1 MIGWRE
7 LVVTTVLGAVAVI
20 VFDRMGLIKLLASK
34 IP

>member
-7 LVVTTVLGAVAVI
+7 LVVTTALGAISVI
-20 VFDRMGLIKLLASK
+20 IFDRMGLIKKMAAL

>member
-7 LVVTTVLGAVAVI
+7 LIVTTVLGASAVI
-20 VFDRMGLIKLLASK
+20 LFDRMGLIKKLASC